1 MIKRRLCILIAFS
14 FLLTGCSSLN
24 MTQAESGQV
33 AEYIA
38 YSLLKYHKSPN
49 VFVTETSTPDD
60 KSDNTQ
66 EVTPSLAPSS
76 ATPTQENVNTTSSTP
91 VQSPAGTMAPENNKK
106 SAGELFGSKN
116 FQISV
121 HSKGLYASYPKNSS
135 STYFS
140 LSANKNKKLFVLELK
155 AKNTGSTSEVF
166 KTSGT
171 GLGYTLNDESSNKA
185 LVTILEHD
193 IHFVKETVKP
203 GKSIKSLVFFEV
215 DKDFDEANAKLTLTK
230 SGDTVSVSIN

>member
-1 MIKRRLCILIAFS
+1 MVKRRLCILIAFF

-49 VFVTETSTPDD
+49 VFVTETSTPDG
-60 KSDNTQ
+60 KLDNTQ
-66 EVTPSLAPSS
+66 EATPSKVPAS
-76 ATPTQENVNTTSSTP
+76 APTQGTVNNTPSTP
-91 VQSPAGTMAPENNKK
+91 QNSPTGTMAPEKNEK
-106 SAGELFGSKN
+106 SAGELFGSKD

-121 HSKGLYASYPKNSS
+121 HSKGLYTSYPKNSS

-171 GLGYTLNDESSNKA
+171 GLSYTLNDESSNKA

-193 IHFVKETVKP
+193 IHFIKETVKP

-215 DKDFDEANAKLTLTK
+215 DKDFDEADAKLTLAK
-230 SGDTVSVSIN
+230 SGDTVSISVK

>member
-1 MIKRRLCILIAFS
+1 MIKRKLCILIAFS

-49 VFVTETSTPDD
+49 VFVTETSTPDN
-60 KSDNTQ
+60 KLDNTQ
-66 EVTPSLAPSS
+66 EATSS
-76 ATPTQENVNTTSSTP
+76 SVPPTQGTVNNTPSTP
-91 VQSPAGTMAPENNKK
+91 VQSPTGTIVPEKTEK
-106 SAGELFGSKN
+106 TAGELFGSKN
-116 FQISV
+116 FQITV

-155 AKNTGSTSEVF
+155 AKNTGSASEVF
-166 KTSGT
+166 KTT
-171 GLGYTLNDESSNKA
+171 GAGLSYTLNGEGSDKA

-203 GKSIKSLVFFEV
+203 GKSVKSLVFFEV
-215 DKDFDEANAKLTLTK
+215 DKDFDEANAKLTLAK
-230 SGDTVSVSIN
+230 SGDTVSIVVK